1 MKQTLFTNALIH
13 TGRTESEIFSAMLV
27 EKGRI
32 KALYSADEAEAYSGK
47 AKVVDPQGKHV
58 YPCLID
64 GHVHMLLTIAVMAM
78 SFNLCQ
84 ITAGGVEPR
93 TMKGVEERL
102 RNYVSGQKPDA
113 VIACNNYIMTAIEEH
128 RMSTR
133 EELDDWGGGRPVVI
147 YNIDGH
153 STSLSTKMLELVGI
167 SPEGHSGILQ
177 GEENERAQGR
187 IIDTVSSMITLP
199 VLAKGIARFQNTC
212 ASYGIS
218 VVGALEGN
226 GDSPKDPTTGL
237 IARLARHF
245 DVGVRLYLQYVDL
258 ERVKPYRKWM
268 SRPRVGGCG
277 DWEMDGSIGSHS
289 AAFSV
294 PFADTGKTAPCY
306 YRQEYVDQLV
316 LDADKAGYQTASHA
330 IGEAA
335 VERLLHALE
344 QLDSPRMHRIEHC
357 EFVSEESFRALCKG
371 KYAVMMQ
378 PGYSWIDQRYLHTY
392 ERYLPPELFRKM
404 KLKSLVDASVCVCGS
419 SDSPVQDMD
428 PYLQMLGMV
437 QFYNDEESLSPYQA
451 FRCYTANAAKSIE
464 EEDVRGPL
472 EVGKAADFFTAD
484 RDFFTLSPREI
495 VDFRPLETWY
505 GGRKYRQ
512 KKGTVPELLAMLLR
526 KPRKI

>member
-1 MKQTLFTNALIH
+1 
-13 TGRTESEIFSAMLV
+13 
-27 EKGRI
+27 
-32 KALYSADEAEAYSGK
+32 
-47 AKVVDPQGKHV
+47 
-58 YPCLID
+58 
-64 GHVHMLLTIAVMAM
+64 M
-78 SFNLCQ
+78 SF
-84 ITAGGVEPR
+84 
-93 TMKGVEERL
+93 
-102 RNYVSGQKPDA
+102 SGLPFGA
-113 VIACNNYIMTAIEEH
+113 A
-128 RMSTR
+128 
-133 EELDDWGGGRPVVI
+133 
-147 YNIDGH
+147 
-153 STSLSTKMLELVGI
+153 
-167 SPEGHSGILQ
+167 
-177 GEENERAQGR
+177 
-187 IIDTVSSMITLP
+187 P

-378 PGYSWIDQRYLHTY
+378 PGYSWIDKRYLHTY